1 MLANLFILCLSKH
14 FPTAKLT
21 CNCLR
26 TPPVFLIYVTLW
38 SFSVGGQVPFVVG
51 ESCQDMAPCL
61 FSTGEHEFSVHKEV
75 FSQLFLLMSVNSLG
89 HVRTSTFIN
98 ALSDFFVS
106 CKRCGLIRGGTL

>member
-1 MLANLFILCLSKH
+1 MLAHVFVLCLCKH

-21 CNCLR
+21 CNCLQ

-38 SFSVGGQVPFVVG
+38 SFSVGGQVPFVVR
-51 ESCQDMAPCL
+51 ESCQHVAPCH
-61 FSTGEHEFSVHKEV
+61 FSTWEHVFSLHKEV

-98 ALSDFFVS
+98 ALSDLFVS
-106 CKRCGLIRGGTL
+106 CKRSGLIRGGTL